1 MTDATELQ
9 DLLRISRARATIG
22 GRIAVR
28 RRKRHQEK
36 APQEPR
42 WQGQSTVESPTS
54 HHNSPTSHRPY
65 YHPWSPNAQPAVHD
79 RRGCH
84 TVLAARATTRNGDD
98 SHTSGT
104 GARRN
109 ERSVRECTYQDFIKC
124 QPLFFRGT
132 EGVVNLTQWFERME
146 TVFRISNCT
155 VENQVKFAICTL
167 MGTALTWWNSHART
181 VTNEV
186 AYAMTWS
193 DLKKK
198 MTTKYCP
205 RNEIKK
211 IEIELWNLKVQGT
224 DVVAY
229 NQRFQELAL
238 LSDRMFPEET
248 DKIERYVGGMPDS
261 IYSSVVASKPKT
273 MQEAIEMATELMDRK
288 NNTLAERQ
296 AENKRKIEDT
306 PRNNQTQ
313 QPNKRQNTGRAYA
326 AGNGDRRPYE
336 GAKPRCPKCNFN
348 HYGPCTPSCTNCKK
362 PGHLAKDCRSRPATA
377 NNNNRNNNNNNN
389 RNNNNNN
396 NRNNNNQRAQGAN
409 TNAIVC
415 FECGAPGHF
424 RSNCPQW
431 KNKNQGNGNGVARAY
446 AVGVAGQNPD
456 NNVVTGTFLLNNR
469 CASILFDTGADRSF
483 VSTQFSALIN
493 IAPTTLDHGYNVEL
507 ADGRVIWVNT
517 VLLGCTLNFP
527 DHSFTSTYMPVEMG
541 TYDVIIGMVTE
552 QAIARRA
559 SEDNIGVVKERGVVM
574 QNFNCEFLDSPKTV
588 PRFVSFSGL
597 AGYYRRFIEGF
608 SKIAKPMT
616 KLTQKKVKFEWGD
629 KQEAA
634 FQLLKQKLC
643 SAPILALP
651 EGSEDFIVYCDASK
665 KGLGAVLMQR
675 EKQESTGTTVK
686 SRALVMTIA
695 LDLPKQIL
703 NAQTEARKPENIK
716 NEDVGGML
724 IENAKYPEA
733 IRTEK
738 LEPRTDGTLCLNG
751 RSWLPLWRFADCDHA
766 RVPNQS
772 NLIHPGSEKMYQ
784 DVKKLYW
791 WPNMKADIAT
801 YVSKCLT
808 CAKVKAEHQRQ
819 SGLLF
824 QHRILE
830 VHFRRLWYKFGYE
843 TAYHPQTDGQSERTI
858 QTLEDML
865 RACVI
870 DFGNGWVK
878 HLPLAEV
885 GEGQLTGPEII
896 QETTEKIIQV
906 KQRMQAARDRQKSYA
921 DLKRKP
927 MEFEVGDKVM
937 LKVSPWKGVV
947 RFGKRGKLNPRFG
960 PFKVIKRVGDVA
972 YKLELPEEL
981 SRVHNT
987 FHVSNL
993 KKCHADEPLAVPLDG
1008 LHFDDKL
1015 QFVEE
1020 PIEITD
1026 REVKRLK
1033 RSRIPLVKVR
1043 WNSKRGPEFT
1053 WEREDQFQKKYP
1065 HLFSKT
1071 GPSSSAAS

>member
-1 MTDATELQ
+1 MAPRGRPTRTT
-9 DLLRISRARATIG
+9 RARPVTATPPP
-22 GRIAVR
+22 VTTT
-28 RRKRHQEK
+28 
-36 APQEPR
+36 PPPV
-42 WQGQSTVESPTS
+42 TTTPPPVTDPTTT
-54 HHNSPTSHRPY
+54 TSVTG
-65 YHPWSPNAQPAVHD
+65 AQLQAMIDEGV
-79 RRGCH
+79 
-84 TVLAARATTRNGDD
+84 TAVLAARATTRNGDD

-104 GARRN
+104 GVRRN
-109 ERSVRECTYQDFIKC
+109 ERTIRECTYQDFMKC
-124 QPLFFRGT
+124 QPLFFKGT
-132 EGVVNLTQWFERME
+132 EGVVSLTQWFERME
-146 TVFRISNCT
+146 TVFRIK
-155 VENQVKFAICTL
+155 NQVKFAICTL

-273 MQEAIEMATELMDRK
+273 MQEAIEMVTKLMDRRI
-288 NNTLAERQ
+288 NTLAERQ

-326 AGNGDRRPYE
+326 AGNGDGRPYE

-348 HYGPCTPSCTNCKK
+348 HYGPCTPPCTNCKK

-396 NRNNNNQRAQGAN
+396 RNNNNQRAQGAN

-415 FECGAPGHF
+415 FECGAPGHY

-517 VLLGCTLNFP
+517 GNTYRLAPSKMKRIGRINTRVYDKGLYMTLFITMG
-527 DHSFTSTYMPVEMG
+527 DPVYSSRRAIWIVMDCIDYREYTKITVNEPLSASKIDELFDQLQGSSCLMKID
-541 TYDVIIGMVTE
+541 TKK
-552 QAIARRA
+552 QARVRRA
-559 SEDNIGVVKERGVVM
+559 SKDNIGVVEERGV
-574 QNFNCEFLDSPKTV
+574 
-588 PRFVSFSGL
+588 
-597 AGYYRRFIEGF
+597 GF
-608 SKIAKPMT
+608 QRLPNLMT
-616 KLTQKKVKFEWGD
+616 KVLTQKKVKFEWGD

-651 EGSEDFIVYCDASK
+651 EGSEDFIVYCDASI

-675 EKQESTGTTVK
+675 EKVISYASRQLKIHEKNYTTH
-686 SRALVMTIA
+686 
-695 LDLPKQIL
+695 DL
-703 NAQTEARKPENIK
+703 E
-716 NEDVGGML
+716 
-724 IENAKYPEA
+724 
-733 IRTEK
+733 
-738 LEPRTDGTLCLNG
+738 
-751 RSWLPLWRFADCDHA
+751 
-766 RVPNQS
+766 
-772 NLIHPGSEKMYQ
+772 
-784 DVKKLYW
+784 
-791 WPNMKADIAT
+791 
-801 YVSKCLT
+801 
-808 CAKVKAEHQRQ
+808 
-819 SGLLF
+819 
-824 QHRILE
+824 
-830 VHFRRLWYKFGYE
+830 
-843 TAYHPQTDGQSERTI
+843 
-858 QTLEDML
+858 L
-865 RACVI
+865 RAVV
-870 DFGNGWVK
+870 FA
-878 HLPLAEV
+878 L
-885 GEGQLTGPEII
+885 
-896 QETTEKIIQV
+896 KI
-906 KQRMQAARDRQKSYA
+906 
-921 DLKRKP
+921 
-927 MEFEVGDKVM
+927 
-937 LKVSPWKGVV
+937 
-947 RFGKRGKLNPRFG
+947 
-960 PFKVIKRVGDVA
+960 
-972 YKLELPEEL
+972 
-981 SRVHNT
+981 
-987 FHVSNL
+987 
-993 KKCHADEPLAVPLDG
+993 
-1008 LHFDDKL
+1008 
-1015 QFVEE
+1015 
-1020 PIEITD
+1020 
-1026 REVKRLK
+1026 
-1033 RSRIPLVKVR
+1033 
-1043 WNSKRGPEFT
+1043 
-1053 WEREDQFQKKYP
+1053 
-1065 HLFSKT
+1065 
-1071 GPSSSAAS
+1071 